1 MAGHWRCWFGW
12 LGIAL
17 AVGVLPPSA
26 RAQDTSAAGGS
37 PGSDSASA
45 GGSPSDTGAGTG
57 GDEGP
62 SVSDSNVGY
71 IDPALPMNVVR
82 FRYDNAHGNNRPTRG
97 TFFYA
102 KQGAGNPG
110 LPLPESNVD
119 YQDLALYGEHLF
131 GQRFSVF
138 VEVPTRFANF
148 RINQDQSGLADMNAG
163 FKYAFLRND
172 NTVGTF
178 QLRTYA
184 PTGNPKKGLGTSHAS
199 LEPAFLLFHRF
210 SERLVSENELRLWV
224 PIGGPPGFESEVIR
238 YGTGLGY
245 NLYQGEFLTVAP
257 VVEVVG
263 WTFLNGQ
270 SEVVL
275 PSSFEA
281 PQDKGAGGTTIINLK
296 AGFRFRWDGLG
307 DIYAGY
313 GHALTGAVLYKEIA
327 RVELRLFY

>member
-1 MAGHWRCWFGW
+1 LVTLFAPAPTC
-12 LGIAL
+12 LL
-17 AVGVLPPSA
+17 
-26 RAQDTSAAGGS
+26 AQDTAAAGGS
-37 PGSDSASA
+37 PGSDTASA
-45 GGSPSDTGAGTG
+45 GEGGSMG

-71 IDPALPMNVVR
+71 IDPALPVNVVR

-102 KQGAGNPG
+102 KQAPDGPG

-131 GQRFSVF
+131 GQNFSVF
-138 VEVPTRFANF
+138 LELPVRFANF
-148 RINQDQSGLADMNAG
+148 RVNKDQSGLADMNAG
-163 FKYAFLRND
+163 FKYAFFRDD
-172 NTVGTF
+172 NTVATF
-178 QLRTYA
+178 QWRTYA
-184 PTGNPKKGLGTSHAS
+184 PTGDPHKGLGNSHAS
-199 LEPAFLLFHRF
+199 IEPALLLFRRF
-210 SERLVSENELRLWV
+210 SERLTSESEFHYWV
-224 PIGGPPGFESEVIR
+224 PVGGPRGFESEVIR

-245 NLYQGEFLTVAP
+245 TVYQGENLTVKP
-257 VVEVVG
+257 VIELVG

-275 PSSFEA
+275 PSGVET
-281 PQDKGAGGTTIINLK
+281 QEDKNAGGTTIINLK
-296 AGFRFRWDGLG
+296 AGLRTRWNDFG
-307 DIYAGY
+307 DIYVGY